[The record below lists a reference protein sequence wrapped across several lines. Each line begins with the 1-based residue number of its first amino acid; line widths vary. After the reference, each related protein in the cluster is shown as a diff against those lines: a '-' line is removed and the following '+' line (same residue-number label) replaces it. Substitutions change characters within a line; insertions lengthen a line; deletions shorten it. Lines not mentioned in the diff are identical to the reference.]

1 MTAFILGV
9 SVELRDQIFFFFF
22 VLLGFELRVFTLSHY
37 TSPFLWWV
45 FLR

>member
-22 VLLGFELRVFTLSHY
+22 CTTGV
-37 TSPFLWWV
+37 
-45 FLR
+45 